1 MSWIFEKILYQPLL
15 NALVGFYNLFGGR
28 DFGLAVI
35 ALTIIVRVILSP
47 LLHANLRQQKVMS
60 GMQAELRRVQGK
72 YKDDKTKQLA
82 AVQEL
87 YKQNKINPFSSFL
100 LLLVQLPILL
110 ALYRVLLDGLNG
122 GAGDG
127 LYSFIAAPTHINYSF
142 LGLVDLKAPSLW
154 LIFAAGL
161 AQYWQAKVAST
172 VSPTAKNSAATAT
185 LLLMPLITV
194 VFLWK
199 IPSAIALYWTV
210 STIISIIQQTRI
222 KLPKDEKIKGRN

>member
-47 LLHANLRQQKVMS
+47 LLHASLRQQKIMS
-60 GMQAELRRVQGK
+60 GMQAELKRVQGK

-127 LYSFIAAPTHINYSF
+127 LYSFITAPTHINYSF

-161 AQYWQAKVAST
+161 AQYWQARVSSTAS
-172 VSPTAKNSAATAT
+172 PATAT
-185 LLLMPLITV
+185 FLLMPLITV

>member
-127 LYSFIAAPTHINYSF
+127 LYSFITAPTHINYSF

-161 AQYWQAKVAST
+161 AQYWQARVAST
-172 VSPTAKNSAATAT
+172 VSPMAKNSAATAT

-222 KLPKDEKIKGRN
+222 KLPKDEKPKSRN